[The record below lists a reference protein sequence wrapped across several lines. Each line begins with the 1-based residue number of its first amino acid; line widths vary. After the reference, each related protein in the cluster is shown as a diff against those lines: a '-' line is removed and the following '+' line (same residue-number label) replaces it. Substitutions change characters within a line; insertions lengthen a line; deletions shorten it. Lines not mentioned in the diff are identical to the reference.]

1 MSTINSIRKSVVFNV
16 GGYVVSLLVA
26 FLITPITIHTLGDT
40 RYGAW
45 ALVAELI
52 GYYGLLDLGIR
63 GAVTY
68 YVARH
73 SALNQQEDIKE
84 MLSSAFWFLSACGFI
99 ALLIG
104 VGFTAGFPYLFK
116 TEALDL
122 AEVQQSLLIMTTLIA
137 FSLPMN
143 AFSGALVGKQRFD
156 VVSGV
161 EIVNRII
168 TGLFTY
174 IALKAGGGL
183 VALALVQAA
192 GRAIS
197 WGMTLAACR
206 MILGGVFTRLLWL
219 KKQRV
224 RSLVTYGFQNALG
237 NVALMVIYRLDIVVV
252 AMFAGIDRVVFYSIA
267 STLVLYASSLCSSIS
282 FVFTPRFTQLD
293 SQREDDTL
301 QKLYLFGTRATGMV
315 VTGMVAGILVFGKD
329 FIKLWLG
336 ASYVSGPLTDRS
348 DIILTVLILASVP
361 RMLQGISRQRLYG
374 TGHVRFLMW
383 LSIFEAIANLGL
395 SILLVRHYGPLGVAF
410 GTLLPLLVSQIVIL
424 PVYSSR
430 VFKLPLWQLFS
441 KGFSK
446 PLIVGVLMVAIN
458 LACIYI
464 APPASW
470 LIFFCDVFV
479 AVILGGIVC
488 IGIGLSREERQEYL
502 TRFLKRPQAHAHS

>member
-1 MSTINSIRKSVVFNV
+1 M
-16 GGYVVSLLVA
+16 
-26 FLITPITIHTLGDT
+26 ITPITIHTLGDT

-68 YVARH
+68 FVARH
-73 SALNQQEDIKE
+73 SALDQQEDIKE

-104 VGFTAGFPYLFK
+104 VGFTVGFPYIFR
-116 TEALDL
+116 TDALDL

-161 EIVNRII
+161 EIVNRIL
-168 TGLFTY
+168 TGIFTY
-174 IALKAGGGL
+174 IVLKAGGGL
-183 VALALVQAA
+183 VALALVQAC

-206 MILGGVFTRLLWL
+206 MILGGVFARLIWL

-224 RSLVTYGFQNALG
+224 RSLVTYGFQNSLG
-237 NVALMVIYRLDIVVV
+237 NVAQMVIYRLDIVVV

-293 SQREDDTL
+293 SQCEDEKL
-301 QKLYLFGTRATGMV
+301 QQLYLFGTRATGMV
-315 VTGMVAGILVFGKD
+315 VAGLVAGILVFGKD

-348 DIILTVLILASVP
+348 DILLSVLILASLP
-361 RMLQGISRQRLYG
+361 HMLMGISRQRLYG

-383 LSIFEAIANLGL
+383 LNIGEATANLGL
-395 SILLVRHYGPLGVAF
+395 SILLVCHYGPLGVAL
-410 GTLLPLLVSQIVIL
+410 GTLFPMLISQVLIL

-441 KGFSK
+441 KGFAK
-446 PLIVGVLMVAIN
+446 PVIVGMLMVIIN
-458 LACIYI
+458 MACIFI
-464 APPASW
+464 AAPTTW
-470 LIFFCDVFV
+470 LVFFCEVFV
-479 AVILGGIVC
+479 AVILGGLVC
-488 IGIGLSREERQEYL
+488 VGIGLSREERTEYL
-502 TRFLKRPQAHAHS
+502 GRFFSRPKAYVS